1 MSLIEELA
9 NMDLT
14 DPSEYIPTKELTKE
28 EELALSEMFRSDSW
42 EILTTKVWP
51 QVLKLITVRA
61 LTSPK
66 DQRFFQ
72 GMFLGYKQLVD
83 SAIQFKDVGFDKKV
97 AEQMLENFEDVTGYD
112 RILM

>member
-1 MSLIEELA
+1 MNLLNELA

-14 DPSEYIPTKELTKE
+14 DPSEYVPTKDLTKD

-42 EILTTKVWP
+42 NILTTKIWP
-51 QVLKLITVRA
+51 QVLKIIAVRA

-83 SAIQFKDVGFDKKV
+83 SANQFKGGFDKKV
-97 AEQMLENFEDVTGYD
+97 ADEMMSNFEDPTGYD
-112 RILM
+112 LNLLH

>member
-1 MSLIEELA
+1 MTLLSELA
-9 NMDLT
+9 NMDLA

-42 EILTTKVWP
+42 NVLTTKVWP

-83 SAIQFKDVGFDKKV
+83 SAIQFKEIGFDKKV